1 MVLKFVENPEVK
13 GAEVASLRE
22 SVGWDSRRV
31 QMEKIIGSSFI
42 AAACFDGDL
51 LVGHVDVIS
60 DGIDDALVR
69 SLIVRP
75 TYQGR
80 GIGRELLR
88 IIINR
93 LREKKIKTISVLFEH
108 ELANFYHRAGFR
120 VVGGG
125 IIDTEEE
132 GFDCR

>member
-1 MVLKFVENPEVK
+1 MALKFVENPK
-13 GAEVASLRE
+13 ITGAEVASLRE
-22 SVGWDSRRV
+22 AVGWDSRRV
-31 QMEKIIGSSFI
+31 QMEKIVGSSFL

-75 TYQGR
+75 SYQGR

-88 IIINR
+88 IVIDR
-93 LREKKIKTISVLFEH
+93 LKEKKIKTISILFEQ
-108 ELANFYHRAGFR
+108 ELANFYRRAGFR
-120 VVGGG
+120 IVGGG

-132 GFDCR
+132 GF